1 MMELSKEE
9 YLAIRKS
16 QAQGARTIED
26 LQQMTDITIEDD
38 DKLRL
43 VDEVLS
49 NACRCKNV
57 LLEEVVVAVQN
68 GADTIEKIGELTEA
82 GTVCRRC
89 HGILQS
95 VLDHQK

>member
-1 MMELSKEE
+1 MMELSKED
-9 YLAIRKS
+9 YLAIRKA

-57 LLEEVVVAVQN
+57 LLEEVIVSVQN
-68 GADTIEKIGELTEA
+68 GADTIEKIGELTGA

-89 HGILQS
+89 HGILQN
-95 VLDHQK
+95 VLDHQ